1 MCQYFC
7 MVRPWLYV
15 ITFCQ
20 NQQLIDTTPAVAND
34 TLLSLIECKLIV
46 CIFRGEHFEIEHG
59 W

>member
-20 NQQLIDTTPAVAND
+20 NQQLIDTTPGVAND
-34 TLLSLIECKLIV
+34 TLFIIDRMQANSLHISWGA
-46 CIFRGEHFEIEHG
+46 FRNRT
-59 W
+59 